1 MPLVRRKALPA
12 ADAREGVLLAG
23 VVDGVNLTFTTPDAF
38 IHAPPGLSAR
48 VHLNGQR
55 LLLTDDYTVAESGG
69 PGTGFDTVVLLHAPV
84 AGDKVFADY
93 FVV

>member
-1 MPLVRRKALPA
+1 MPLVRRRALPA

-23 VVDGVNLTFTTPDAF
+23 AVNGVNLVFTAPEPF
-38 IHAPPGLSAR
+38 VHAVPGLSAR
-48 VHLNGQR
+48 IHLNGQR

-69 PGTGFDTVVLLHAPV
+69 PGTGFDTVVLLHAPR

-93 FVV
+93 FAS